1 MEQQNIQAIDSRY
14 SKLAEDQC
22 CLSCG
27 GAINYSSAAKGEY
40 FLDLG
45 SGRGTDVLRLAQES
59 GPEGKAYGIDVSE
72 GMLEKARK
80 TMNKLGISNAEFI
93 KSELEQIPLP
103 DNHIDCVI
111 SNCTINHASDKNA
124 VWSEIFRVLK
134 KGGRFVVSD
143 IYSSKPVPA
152 EYASDPQAIAEC
164 WAGSVTKAEYLNTLE
179 SCGFTDIKIIEESEP
194 YEKGK
199 ILVSSFT
206 VQGRRPS
213 GCCCT

>member
-1 MEQQNIQAIDSRY
+1 MEKHTIQAIDSRY
-14 SKLAEDQC
+14 SELAESQC

-27 GAINYSSAAKGEY
+27 GAINHSAVREGEY

-45 SGRGTDVLRLAQES
+45 SGRGTDVIRLAQET
-59 GPEGKAYGIDVSE
+59 GPKGKAYGLDVSD

-80 TMNKLGISNAEFI
+80 TAAKLGIGNAEFL
-93 KSELEQIPLP
+93 KSELEHIPLP
-103 DNHIDCVI
+103 AQHIDCVI
-111 SNCTINHASDKNA
+111 SNCTINHASDKKA

-143 IYSSKPVPA
+143 IYSSEPVPA
-152 EYASDPQAIAEC
+152 EYANNPQAIAEC
-164 WAGSVTKAEYLNTLE
+164 WAGSVTKDVYLQTLE
-179 SCGFTDIKIIEESEP
+179 SCGFSDIEIIEESKP

-199 ILVSSFT
+199 IMVSSFT
-206 VQGRRPS
+206 VQGQRPS